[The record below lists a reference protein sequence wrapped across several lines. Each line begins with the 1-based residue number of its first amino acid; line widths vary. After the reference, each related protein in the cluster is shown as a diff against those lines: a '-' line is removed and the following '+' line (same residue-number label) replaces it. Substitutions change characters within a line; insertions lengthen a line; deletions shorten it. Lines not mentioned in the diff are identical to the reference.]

1 MNIDMHFHS
10 NISDGK
16 NSTDE
21 HIKIAKEK
29 QISFLALT
37 DHDKVVPTS
46 FKEECK
52 KNGIDTCDSVEISA
66 RNTQINKSL
75 HLTLYAE
82 KISDKTRGILSNTID
97 NKIILIQKQIEFLN
111 QKGFII
117 DYDDFLK
124 YSFKKGKKVDALN
137 KFDIARYVYLS
148 EHNKNFIKYLNSG
161 IELSVNDFYKRFLKR
176 EGDMYSEYGYEI
188 EEYEPD
194 LEICKQIK
202 SECNG
207 ILSIAHPNVTFKG
220 GIQEFYTNL
229 PQYIIEGGINAIEIN
244 SKATRDWVEAILKAK
259 DKYGLFV
266 TFGSD
271 NHKIGN
277 SDERHGNFGEQNPNL
292 DNKQIEDFSNAY
304 KGHLLDGTINL
315 NYRRNFK
322 LGEAIDFWE
331 DSFSIDGLQ
340 NNDLSEALYKTMKI
354 SGENILGFINKET
367 NEYTRT
373 RYPRKKHGIL
383 TIEEIKKS
391 TDILKK
397 IVEEK
402 RSSYMKN
409 LLKSGKHLDYCSKIG
424 NTFINKA
431 RLGLDRLVN
440 EKKHNFRVV
449 LGLLE
454 GYDMIYN
461 MHSIEEVLLELGD
474 DFRIQQG
481 EILSGSYTKPTT
493 QSIYYEPA
501 AIIEG
506 DIKNIEKIYNLAFKF
521 HQERF
526 TVEDYSQK
534 KAYTVETE
542 FCKNPD

>member
-10 NISDGK
+10 NISDWK

-29 QISFLALT
+29 QISFLTLT

-52 KNGIDTCDSVEISA
+52 KNWIDTCDSVEISA

-111 QKGFII
+111 QKWFII

-124 YSFKKGKKVDALN
+124 YSFKKWKKVDALN

-148 EHNKNFIKYLNSG
+148 EHNKNFIKYLNSW

-176 EGDMYSEYGYEI
+176 EWDMYSEYGYEI

-202 SECNG
+202 SECNW
-207 ILSIAHPNVTFKG
+207 ILSIAHPNVTFKWW
-220 GIQEFYTNL
+220 IHEFYTNL
-229 PQYIIEGGINAIEIN
+229 PQYINQCWINAIEIN

-259 DKYGLFV
+259 DKYWLFV
-266 TFGSD
+266 TFWSD
-271 NHKIGN
+271 NHKIWH
-277 SDERHGNFGEQNPNL
+277 SDERHWDFWEQNPNL
-292 DNKQIEDFSNAY
+292 DNKQIEDFTNAY
-304 KGHLLDGTINL
+304 KWHLLDWKINL
-315 NYRRNFK
+315 NYKRNFK
-322 LGEAIDFWE
+322 LWEAIDFRE
-331 DSFSIDGLQ
+331 DSFSIDWLQ

-354 SGENILGFINKET
+354 SWENILWFINKET

-373 RYPRKKHGIL
+373 RYPRKKYWIL

-402 RSSYMKN
+402 RFSYMKN
-409 LLKSGKHLDYCSKIG
+409 LLKSW
-424 NTFINKA
+424 NTLINKA
-431 RLGLDRLVN
+431 RSWLDNLVN
-440 EKKHNFRVV
+440 EKKYNFRVV
-449 LGLLE
+449 LWLLE
-454 GYDMIYN
+454 WYDMIYN
-461 MHSIEEVLLELGD
+461 MHSIEEVLLELWD
-474 DFRIQQG
+474 DFKIQRW
-481 EILSGSYTKPTT
+481 EILSWSYTKPTT

-501 AIIEG
+501 AIIEW
-506 DIKNIEKIYNLAFKF
+506 DIKNIEKIFNLAFKF